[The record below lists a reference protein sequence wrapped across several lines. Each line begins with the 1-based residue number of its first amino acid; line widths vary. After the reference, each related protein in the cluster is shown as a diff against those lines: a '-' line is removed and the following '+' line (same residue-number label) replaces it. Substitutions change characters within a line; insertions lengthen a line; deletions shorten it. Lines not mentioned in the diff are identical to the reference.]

1 MQATPFI
8 NFMEN
13 FTFHAEAVGSG
24 IFTAEQV
31 AQEIKAKATYLSTA
45 ITEDGAKTFYFT
57 ERNGTPVMLEEG
69 LELHEAVANF
79 FRDNDRKET
88 AYNFM
93 ESEDLVGRIES
104 VEIHDGNSLRL
115 NIQYCFLNDGSM

>member
-13 FTFHAEAVGSG
+13 FTFHAEAIGSD

-45 ITEDGAKTFYFT
+45 VTEDGAKTFYFT

-69 LELHEAVANF
+69 IELHEAVASF
-79 FRDNDRKET
+79 YRDNDRKEA
-88 AYNFM
+88 AYNFHGKRG
-93 ESEDLVGRIES
+93 LGRS
-104 VEIHDGNSLRL
+104 H
-115 NIQYCFLNDGSM
+115 

>member
-13 FTFHAEAVGSG
+13 FTFHAEAIGSD

-45 ITEDGAKTFYFT
+45 VTEDGAKTFYFT

-69 LELHEAVANF
+69 LELREAVASF
-79 FRDNDRKET
+79 YRDNDRKEA

-93 ESEDLVGRIES
+93 ESEGLVGRIES
-104 VEIHDGNSLRL
+104 VEIHDGNNLRL
-115 NIQYCFLNDGSM
+115 NIQYCFLSDGSM

>member
-1 MQATPFI
+1 MQAVPFI
-8 NFMEN
+8 DFMEN
-13 FTFHAEAVGSG
+13 FTFHAEAISSG

-45 ITEDGAKTFYFT
+45 VTDEGVKTFYFT

-69 LELHEAVANF
+69 LELREAVANF
-79 FRDNDRKET
+79 HRDNERKEN
-88 AYNFM
+88 AFNFM

-104 VEIHDGNSLRL
+104 IEIHGGNHLRI
-115 NIQYCFLNDGSM
+115 NIQHCFLNDGSL

>member
-13 FTFHAEAVGSG
+13 FTFHAEAIGSD

-45 ITEDGAKTFYFT
+45 VTEDGAKTFYFT

-69 LELHEAVANF
+69 LELREAVASVY
-79 FRDNDRKET
+79 RDNDRKEA

-93 ESEDLVGRIES
+93 ESEGLVGRIES
-104 VEIHDGNSLRL
+104 VEIHDGNNLRL

>member
-1 MQATPFI
+1 
-8 NFMEN
+8 MEN

-45 ITEDGAKTFYFT
+45 VTEDGAKSFYFT

-69 LELHEAVANF
+69 LELREAVASF
-79 FRDNDRKET
+79 YRDNDRKE
-88 AYNFM
+88 AACNFM
-93 ESEDLVGRIES
+93 ESEGLVGRIES
-104 VEIHDGNSLRL
+104 VEIHDGNNLRL